1 MSSEGASL
9 KHLFST
15 HKSPIIKA
23 ENECYPSIEIP
34 NDELEDYEDLIIGRR
49 RYLSQVYGY
58 MSNELNSDIHTDF
71 LIVGSGLAGLYAA
84 LYASKFGSV
93 ILLTKSTIEE
103 SNSFWAQGGIAAA
116 MDPEDSTWFH
126 IEDTLRAGRGLCN
139 REAVEILVEEGRD
152 RVIELMELGM
162 EFDTAEGGLEL
173 GLEGGHTKRRVL
185 HAGGTSTGREMV
197 SFLITAV
204 ENNPSITK
212 YENTGVIKFL
222 SDNERC
228 FGAVAMDQDF
238 NSKVIFSKSTI
249 LATGGASALYKRTTN
264 PKGSVGEGIAL
275 AYQAGAQITDMEFV
289 QFHPTAFYS
298 EKGES
303 FLISE
308 ALRGEGAHLLNSKG
322 KRFMTEY
329 SEYAELAPRD
339 VVSRSIFLEINKLG
353 DSNVYLDLRHIE
365 SDYIKSRF
373 SNIYNFCLN
382 CGIDVTN
389 DLIPVAPAAHYTIG
403 GVKTGLYGETNIE
416 GLFACG
422 EVASTGVH
430 GANRLASNS
439 LLECVVFAKR
449 AIDGV
454 LQSADGNSYYS
465 SELSIDKM
473 NLEYSQSQSN
483 SLSEI
488 KSEISQILNNNVG
501 IVRTQEGVS
510 RAISNIESISESVD
524 EFSGYY
530 RLKFL
535 MALDVSLLIAKFALI
550 REESRGVHIR
560 QDHPDEDE
568 AWKKHI
574 IIKKGDDPKFISV
587 ES

>member
-1 MSSEGASL
+1 MNKER
-9 KHLFST
+9 
-15 HKSPIIKA
+15 
-23 ENECYPSIEIP
+23 
-34 NDELEDYEDLIIGRR
+34 D
-49 RYLSQVYGY
+49 SQ
-58 MSNELNSDIHTDF
+58 IHSDF

-139 REAVEILVEEGRD
+139 RQAVEILVEEGRD

-197 SFLITAV
+197 SFLIAAV
-204 ENNPSITK
+204 ENSPSITK
-212 YENTGVIKFL
+212 YENTGVVKFL

-228 FGAVAMDQDF
+228 FGAIAMDQNF
-238 NSKVIFSKSTI
+238 NSKVILSKSTI

-275 AYQAGAQITDMEFV
+275 AYQAGAEITDMEFV

-298 EKGES
+298 EQGES

-308 ALRGEGAHLLNSKG
+308 ALRGEGAHLLNADG

-339 VVSRSIFLEINKLG
+339 VVSSSIFLEMNKSG
-353 DSNVYLDLRHIE
+353 ENNVYLDLRHIE

-373 SNIYNFCLN
+373 TNIYSFCLG
-382 CGIDVTN
+382 CGIDVTK
-389 DLIPVAPAAHYTIG
+389 DIIPVAPAAHYTIG
-403 GVKTGLYGETNIE
+403 GVQTGLYGETNIK

-449 AIDGV
+449 AIDGAM
-454 LQSADGNSYYS
+454 QNANGSSYNSA
-465 SELSIDKM
+465 ELSIGDM
-473 NLEYSQSQSN
+473 NLEYSQSQSDA
-483 SLSEI
+483 LSQI
-488 KSEISQILNNNVG
+488 KSEISQILNSNVG
-501 IVRTQEGVS
+501 IVRTQQGLSSAVKS
-510 RAISNIESISESVD
+510 IESISNSIE

-530 RLKFL
+530 KLKL
-535 MALDVSLLIAKFALI
+535 NMAIDVSLLIAKFALI

-560 QDHPDEDE
+560 QDYTLEDKSWE
-568 AWKKHI
+568 KHI
-574 IIKKGDDPKFISV
+574 VIKKEQEPKFMPV
-587 ES
+587 